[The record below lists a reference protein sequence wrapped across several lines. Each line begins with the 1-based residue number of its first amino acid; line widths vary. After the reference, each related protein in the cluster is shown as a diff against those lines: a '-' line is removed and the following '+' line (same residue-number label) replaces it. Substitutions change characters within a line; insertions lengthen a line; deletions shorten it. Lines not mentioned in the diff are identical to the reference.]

1 MCHRDL
7 VSRGEGLIGS
17 WIALFTYMVMSAV
30 MRSPHASG
38 LNQTLQHYSTE
49 HNSIAETLICL
60 CGRWLPFAGDNALG
74 GDERV
79 EEAKT
84 QSRDLTAAPNRD
96 RSYSV

>member
-1 MCHRDL
+1 
-7 VSRGEGLIGS
+7 
-17 WIALFTYMVMSAV
+17 

-38 LNQTLQHYSTE
+38 LNQTLQHYILNITLLLRL
-49 HNSIAETLICL
+49 LICL

-84 QSRDLTAAPNRD
+84 QSATLPPRRTGIAHILFEKRWLPL
-96 RSYSV
+96 SLLYSSV

>member
-1 MCHRDL
+1 
-7 VSRGEGLIGS
+7 
-17 WIALFTYMVMSAV
+17 

-38 LNQTLQHYSTE
+38 LNQTLQHYTTE
-49 HNSIAETLICL
+49 HNSIADTFNLSVWPL
-60 CGRWLPFAGDNALG
+60 VAVFAGDNALG